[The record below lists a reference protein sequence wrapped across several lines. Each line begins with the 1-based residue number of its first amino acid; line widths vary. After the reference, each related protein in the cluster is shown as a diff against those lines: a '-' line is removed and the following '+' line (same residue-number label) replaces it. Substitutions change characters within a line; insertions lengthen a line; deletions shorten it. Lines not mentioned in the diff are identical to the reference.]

1 MSDKYQQT
9 LFEDFKIEFVKR
21 SRQRNMRIRVKN
33 NLVTVSGP
41 LTCGEK
47 SMRAFLNQN
56 LEWVEKVL
64 NKQSSHTKTIERYRE
79 KYRHHLMLH
88 GEWLPVQRS
97 ANKAAGKGWL
107 LQQRDGIL
115 WFTPPDN
122 IDDYPDA
129 DLLDHYLKQ
138 RAKPE
143 ILSRFAEF
151 APTLPFRYNRVFI
164 RSQKTK
170 WGTCSG
176 KGNLSFNWRLIKCPY
191 WVWDYLFVHE
201 LCHTIHFNHSK
212 AFWELVDR
220 HFPRRKEAEAW
231 IKENGD
237 VVFQL

>member
-9 LFEDFKIEFVKR
+9 LFEDFQIKFVKR
-21 SRQRNMRIRVKN
+21 ARQKNLRIRIKN

-41 LTCGEK
+41 LTCRERV
-47 SMRAFLNQN
+47 MRDFLNQN
-56 LEWVEKVL
+56 LTWVEKTL
-64 NKQSSHTKTIERYRE
+64 NKQSTRTQKLDHYRE
-79 KYRHHLMLH
+79 QYRNHIMLY

-97 ANKAAGKGWL
+97 SYKTAKNGWL
-107 LQQRDGIL
+107 LKQKDGIL

-122 IDDYPDA
+122 VDDYPDT
-129 DLLDHYLKQ
+129 DLLNQYLKQ

-151 APTLPFRYNRVFI
+151 APTTPFQYNRIFI

-176 KGNLSFNWRLIKCPY
+176 KGNLSFNWRLIKCPI

-201 LCHTIHFNHSK
+201 LCHTVHFNHSK
-212 AFWELVDR
+212 PFWDLVDK
-220 HFPRRKEAEAW
+220 HCPRRKEAEAW
-231 IKENGD
+231 LKQNGD
-237 VVFQL
+237 VVFQM